1 MGSTIFAVFLPLAL
15 ALVMFGLGLT
25 LTVDDFARVLRY
37 PKATVVALVCQMV
50 VLPAICVGLL
60 YLFRLEGAPAVG
72 MMLLV
77 ASPGGPSAN
86 LFSHIA
92 GGNVALNITLTAI
105 NSVLAVLTL
114 PLVVALGY
122 TLFLHD
128 EATIGLRPDKFAQV
142 FAIVLVPAALG
153 MWVHR
158 RWTTWAERLHGH
170 VKVVSIVVLALA
182 VLLAVGKNFDTLT
195 EHIGTIGIVCLLLS
209 TMSLAVGYYVPRLFD
224 VDTDQAIASAMEI
237 GIHNGAL
244 AIAVAASVLHND
256 AMAVPGAVYGV
267 LMNLPAA
274 IAAYL
279 FARAARRNHPSVALP
294 AGRSSRQVPGLPPVG

>member
-37 PKATVVALVCQMV
+37 PKAAVVALVCQMV
-50 VLPAICVGLL
+50 VLPAICLGLV
-60 YLFRLEGAPAVG
+60 YLFRLEGALAVG
-72 MMLLV
+72 VMLLV

-105 NSVLAVLTL
+105 NSILAVFTL
-114 PLVVALGY
+114 PLVVTLAF
-122 TLFLHD
+122 TLFMD
-128 EATIGLRPDKFAQV
+128 DDATIGLRPDKFIQV
-142 FAIVLVPAALG
+142 FAIVLVPVALG

-158 RWTTWAERLHGH
+158 RFTAWAERMRKN
-170 VKVVSIVVLALA
+170 VKIVSAVVL
-182 VLLAVGKNFDTLT
+182 LLVVVAAVGREFDTLT
-195 EHIGTIGIVCLLLS
+195 ENIGKLATLSLLLS
-209 TMSLAVGYYVPRLFD
+209 TLSFVIGYTVPRVFQ
-224 VDTDQAIASAMEI
+224 VRTDQAIASAMEI

-244 AIAVAASVLHND
+244 AIAVASSVLHNPQ
-256 AMAVPGAVYGV
+256 MAVPPAVYGV
-267 LMNLPAA
+267 LMNVPAV

-279 FARAARRNHPSVALP
+279 LARQVRKDAPTPVPAAR
-294 AGRSSRQVPGLPPVG
+294 